1 MSNPPDDHKI
11 EEVANQPDVKAA
23 SQQLRDS
30 GVAVS
35 SFQDFVSDYGP
46 DPTPNMGIV
55 NQPDV
60 KAASQQLRDSGA
72 ATFQDFITDYGP
84 DQTPNMEAAQQQV
97 DRMAPNQ
104 QLRNLDVKLD
114 QPEHDNEPDR

>member
-30 GVAVS
+30 GVA
-35 SFQDFVSDYGP
+35 
-46 DPTPNMGIV
+46 
-55 NQPDV
+55 
-60 KAASQQLRDSGA
+60 
-72 ATFQDFITDYGP
+72 TFQDFITDYGP

-97 DRMAPNQ
+97 DRIAPNQ